1 LGYQLD
7 LGAVSKTVFDF
18 EVRTLECASCG
29 GPIEAPKEGGH
40 TRCSYCGAT
49 NVVEHRTAD
58 ARAHRKPSMAEEVAR
73 LSRLKSQLLNPVS
86 GHIYDLER
94 RPMDFGHI
102 DPLGSSGFARLK
114 STWDQAKTVAAAPP
128 GSEQDRRLCWTALR
142 LADHYR
148 RNRDAIHARA
158 VLETA
163 LDRVGDGGLCHL
175 LRCRLASEAVFER
188 DLTSAHGWLD
198 ECDAAPEVV
207 ELDSA
212 YREALARI
220 REAERN
226 PSAVLDVLGRR
237 HGDIPIQ
244 AAYDFQTSLLRIH
257 ALELSGAMQAASEE
271 FGRAG
276 SSHGPGEVTA
286 ALAKAGFAPQ
296 TRGRQGQ
303 QDLARKRA
311 IAASLVRER
320 ASLGSALSALAVSL
334 LKVPFIAAALMI
346 AVAIPRCSM
355 NRDPL
360 MGVQGY
366 ALCPEVCQA
375 CEGPMWVF
383 TEWNQT
389 GPGEYTSDGAEYF
402 CMPPAGAQ
410 PSQPLRDPRY
420 EMSWVAAFGSTYGI
434 LLALSLVFVPPLA
447 FLSFGR
453 TRRKRRE
460 LTAKVDEIMREVGG
474 PPPEAQGKSALPGLG
489 IAVGLLVAA
498 FALAAGLTF
507 VAL

>member
-1 LGYQLD
+1 M
-7 LGAVSKTVFDF
+7 SKTVFDF

-29 GPIEAPKEGGH
+29 GPIEAPKQGGH
-40 TRCSYCGAT
+40 TRCTYCGAT
-49 NVVEHRTAD
+49 NVVERRSAD
-58 ARAHRKPSMAEEVAR
+58 ERAHRKPSMAEEVAR
-73 LSRLKSQLLNPVS
+73 LSRLKSQLQNPLS

-102 DPLGSSGFARLK
+102 DPMGSSGFARLK
-114 STWDQAKTVAAAPP
+114 SIWDQAKNAATAPS
-128 GSEQDRRLCWTALR
+128 GSELDRRLCWTALR

-163 LDRVGDGGLCHL
+163 LDRVGDAGLCNL
-175 LRCRLASEAVFER
+175 VRCRLASEAVFER
-188 DLTSAHGWLD
+188 DLPSAHGWLD

-212 YREALARI
+212 YRESLARI
-220 REAERN
+220 RNAERN

-244 AAYDFQTSLLRIH
+244 SAYDFETSLLRIH
-257 ALELSGAMQAASEE
+257 ALELSGALQAASEE

-276 SSHGPGEVTA
+276 GTHGLKEVTA
-286 ALAKAGFAPQ
+286 ALTKAGLAPQ
-296 TRGRQGQ
+296 TRARQGQ
-303 QDLARKRA
+303 QDAARQRA
-311 IAASLVRER
+311 IAGSLARER
-320 ASLGSALSALAVSL
+320 ANLGSPLPALAASL
-334 LKVPFIAAALMI
+334 FKVPFIAGALMI
-346 AVAIPRCSM
+346 AVAIPRCSL

-366 ALCPEVCQA
+366 ALCPEVCQG

-389 GPGEYTSDGAEYF
+389 GPGEYSSDGAEYF
-402 CMPPAGAQ
+402 CVPPAPGQ
-410 PSQPLRDPRY
+410 PVRDPRF
-420 EMSWVAAFGSTYGI
+420 EMSWVAAFGSSYGL
-434 LLALSLVFVPPLA
+434 LLALSLLFVPPLA
-447 FLSFGR
+447 VVR
-453 TRRKRRE
+453 YRRSAHKRRE
-460 LTAKVDEIMREVGG
+460 LTAKIDAILREIGG
-474 PPPEAQGKSALPGLG
+474 PEPEASGRSALPGLA
-489 IAVGLLVAA
+489 IAAGFVAA
-498 FALAAGLTF
+498 AFVVAAALTF